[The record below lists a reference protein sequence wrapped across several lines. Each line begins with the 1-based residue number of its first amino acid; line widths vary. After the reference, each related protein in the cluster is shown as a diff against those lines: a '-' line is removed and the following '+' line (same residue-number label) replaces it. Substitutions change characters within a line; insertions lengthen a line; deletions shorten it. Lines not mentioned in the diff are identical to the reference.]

1 MEHSTCFLWP
11 TYTNCIYL
19 FRSIYS
25 MRSFCLL
32 ELELKAKQ
40 RNNLTCQ
47 KLSITQRLL
56 NFSQL
61 YDAFCWI
68 FFEYFLTIHYVFQ
81 EHKLTWSHY
90 CDDGWENT
98 LFHRFIMHHFMLD
111 CSFWEFLTWKYY
123 IYHVLRQ
130 YDYKVRRQIKQLS
143 LFRQFPWYIFI
154 YTYIDIRMYKYVEI
168 YVYMCVCVC
177 MCLSAFCVCS

>member
-1 MEHSTCFLWP
+1 MNKALSIVEHSTCFLWP

-25 MRSFCLL
+25 MRSFSLL

-98 LFHRFIMHHFMLD
+98 LFHSFIMHHFMLD
-111 CSFWEFLTWKYY
+111 CRFLRVSDLKILHLSCAKTVRLQSSPSDKTAVSFPTVSLIY
-123 IYHVLRQ
+123 IYIYR
-130 YDYKVRRQIKQLS
+130 
-143 LFRQFPWYIFI
+143 
-154 YTYIDIRMYKYVEI
+154 YTYV
-168 YVYMCVCVC
+168 
-177 MCLSAFCVCS
+177 

>member
-1 MEHSTCFLWP
+1 MNKALSIMEHSTCFLWP

-25 MRSFCLL
+25 MRSFWLL

-90 CDDGWENT
+90 CDDVGRTHCSIVSSCIISCLTAVSESFWLENIT
-98 LFHRFIMHHFMLD
+98 FIM
-111 CSFWEFLTWKYY
+111 C
-123 IYHVLRQ
+123 
-130 YDYKVRRQIKQLS
+130 
-143 LFRQFPWYIFI
+143 
-154 YTYIDIRMYKYVEI
+154 
-168 YVYMCVCVC
+168 
-177 MCLSAFCVCS
+177 

>member
-1 MEHSTCFLWP
+1 MVAWIGAESQTKKQFNLSKVINNTKIAQFFTVIWCFL
-11 TYTNCIYL
+11 L
-19 FRSIYS
+19 
-25 MRSFCLL
+25 
-32 ELELKAKQ
+32 
-40 RNNLTCQ
+40 
-47 KLSITQRLL
+47 
-56 NFSQL
+56 
-61 YDAFCWI
+61 D

-154 YTYIDIRMYKYVEI
+154 YTYIDIRMYKYIEI